1 MDHEGRAP
9 RVRRPSYRSSSSLEP
24 RASSI
29 DHRSSIIDHHHQ
41 TRRQDVGKQHGLLHQ
56 RNLNLHECAYAT
68 RVFDADS
75 LREMIQQVVSGSIEL
90 DNGQHTN
97 ISSFPDENVAE
108 LEAVD
113 ATMTM
118 SIPLRKSARKVCL
131 VLGLGG
137 SIVRAT
143 LYANDGTAFD
153 LGNSEIASACS
164 EDGTRASSSV
174 PTRWPQFESPS
185 F

>member
-1 MDHEGRAP
+1 
-9 RVRRPSYRSSSSLEP
+9 
-24 RASSI
+24 
-29 DHRSSIIDHHHQ
+29 
-41 TRRQDVGKQHGLLHQ
+41 
-56 RNLNLHECAYAT
+56 
-68 RVFDADS
+68 
-75 LREMIQQVVSGSIEL
+75 MIQQVVSGSIEL

-137 SIVRAT
+137 SIARAT
-143 LYANDGTAFD
+143 
-153 LGNSEIASACS
+153 
-164 EDGTRASSSV
+164 
-174 PTRWPQFESPS
+174 
-185 F
+185 